1 MCVYIY
7 LYTYI
12 IIIIISP
19 AADMPLADV
28 AVHSNF
34 MK

>member
-7 LYTYI
+7 LYTY